1 MKEVDLGQFEF
12 TLSLELDDKEKL
24 LVSLNEKDVDREVE
38 YYGRKF
44 KILKWDTT
52 SKSLVISK
60 QIGLSPEIEEVEL
73 FAP

>member
-1 MKEVDLGQFEF
+1 MKEIDLGQFEV
-12 TLSLELDDKEKL
+12 TLSLELDDKDKL
-24 LVSLNEKDVDREVE
+24 LVNLSEKDEGREIE

-44 KILKWDTT
+44 KILRWDTGR
-52 SKSLVISK
+52 KSLVISK